1 MKQPL
6 RASTDSMIGS
16 VLLGRYRVVR
26 ELAKGGMGVVY
37 LARAEGAVGFV
48 KPVVIKLLLP
58 EHAQDDRF
66 VGMFVR
72 EAQILSQ
79 LRHPSLVDVVEF
91 GEEDDAYVLILE
103 YVRGYHLGQWLRFL
117 SLKKREAPADILI
130 QIVID
135 ALEALHHAHKLQHP
149 DGSSMQIV
157 HRDVSPSNILL
168 DQDGRGR
175 LLDFGVARMRGGA
188 NDYKTQVKGF
198 MGKLPYTAPELFANQ
213 EASPRSDLYA
223 CAVVL
228 HEALY
233 GSNVFRTEMQA
244 ATLHKVMT
252 HIPEPV
258 ERARSGVPA
267 GLDAVLARALVK
279 APAERY
285 SDAREFATALRRL
298 QCEQESEIRAHLAAL
313 LEKDFGPEM
322 AQLLNLESLA
332 HRDEAWRQL
341 SQAPARMPT
350 RKGERAADGRT
361 ASDLNPLPVAPAA
374 LGATVA
380 SPRGQRQAANV
391 VVDVQLENM
400 AANDSAAPKH
410 GREERRSDGATRMI
424 DEPVMAASA
433 ARAEERSAALARG
446 LPDPGELTSE
456 NTHVP
461 SRRPTGQRG
470 MFVGLCVV
478 GLLALVAIALVLFRA
493 PAPVPVAPKIRVV
506 ALPSDPDPVPTTS
519 VTPVPPNQPAVE
531 TPLLPTAATPDPPDR
546 PRGEPRRPKTGT
558 DAQALTLALR
568 RQQPRLEACFKQHSV
583 SLEGQ
588 PTTQLEFDLDAAGKA
603 LRVGLAPRALAATPL
618 GECLLQIGRTT
629 TFPAPG
635 NPVSFAIPLTAR
647 RAPGG

>member
-1 MKQPL
+1 MPPD
-6 RASTDSMIGS
+6 RDETTAASLDDSMIGS

-79 LRHPSLVDVVEF
+79 LRHPSLVDVIEF

-149 DGSSMQIV
+149 DGTSMQIV

-233 GSNVFRTEMQA
+233 GSN
-244 ATLHKVMT
+244 
-252 HIPEPV
+252 
-258 ERARSGVPA
+258 GVPDRDA
-267 GLDAVLARALVK
+267 GCASTQCHEPHPGPRGARPAPAWPAGSMPCYARALVK
-279 APAERY
+279 APAERV
-285 SDAREFATALRRL
+285 SDARGFCDCAASASVRAGERYPVGTSPRCSKKTLAPNGAAAQPRVARASRR
-298 QCEQESEIRAHLAAL
+298 SV
-313 LEKDFGPEM
+313 
-322 AQLLNLESLA
+322 
-332 HRDEAWRQL
+332 
-341 SQAPARMPT
+341 APAQPGPADADAQ
-350 RKGERAADGRT
+350 GERPGAEGPR
-361 ASDLNPLPVAPAA
+361 LLCFNPLPVAP
-374 LGATVA
+374 L
-380 SPRGQRQAANV
+380 R
-391 VVDVQLENM
+391 
-400 AANDSAAPKH
+400 SA
-410 GREERRSDGATRMI
+410 RRSHRHGTSSRCQSRRR
-424 DEPVMAASA
+424 P
-433 ARAEERSAALARG
+433 AR
-446 LPDPGELTSE
+446 
-456 NTHVP
+456 HVLRTTP
-461 SRRPTGQRG
+461 SRRGAARS
-470 MFVGLCVV
+470 
-478 GLLALVAIALVLFRA
+478 A
-493 PAPVPVAPKIRVV
+493 KNH
-506 ALPSDPDPVPTTS
+506 PSS
-519 VTPVPPNQPAVE
+519 E
-531 TPLLPTAATPDPPDR
+531 
-546 PRGEPRRPKTGT
+546 
-558 DAQALTLALR
+558 
-568 RQQPRLEACFKQHSV
+568 
-583 SLEGQ
+583 
-588 PTTQLEFDLDAAGKA
+588 
-603 LRVGLAPRALAATPL
+603 
-618 GECLLQIGRTT
+618 
-629 TFPAPG
+629 
-635 NPVSFAIPLTAR
+635 AR
-647 RAPGG
+647 RA